1 MKSPV
6 LELQHDAMNGDAD
19 LTSLLRKCMVI
30 ATKLDLK
37 DFLTWTNNELRGYTD
52 DEKLPSYRLVP
63 AELKGFNPYN
73 GMWLPL
79 MFQED
84 EPTWA
89 RQRGLS
95 QSIAELEAVIGKS
108 VRHIEL
114 SLPENLA
121 RHLMESAEMPR
132 PPVSHIN
139 INCVI
144 AVLDAVRNV
153 ILDWSLKLEA
163 NGILGEGMV
172 FTSREK
178 QAAMSNTYN
187 IQNFNGILGPVNAA
201 SVEIKNYTDLHQK
214 LKDSGISQEERNEI
228 ESIMDEIPKSHGE
241 AKKSLI
247 SRGSSWVLRNAK
259 NLGELSEAIHS
270 WIKGQ

>member
-6 LELQHDAMNGDAD
+6 LELQHDAMNGEAD
-19 LTSLLRKCMVI
+19 LTSLLRKCVVI
-30 ATKLDLK
+30 ASKLDLK
-37 DFLTWTNNELRGYTD
+37 DFLAWTNNELRGYSD

-84 EPTWA
+84 APTWA

-95 QSIAELEAVIGKS
+95 QSIAELEAVIDKS
-108 VRHIEL
+108 INHIEL

-121 RHLMESAEMPR
+121 RRLMESADMPR

-172 FTSREK
+172 FTTREK

-187 IQNFNGILGPVNAA
+187 IQNFNGILGPVNAT
-201 SVEIKNYTDLHQK
+201 SIEIKNYTDLHQK

-228 ESIMDEIPKSHGE
+228 EFIMDEILKSHGE

-259 NLGELSEAIHS
+259 NLGELSEAIHTWVKS
-270 WIKGQ
+270 Q